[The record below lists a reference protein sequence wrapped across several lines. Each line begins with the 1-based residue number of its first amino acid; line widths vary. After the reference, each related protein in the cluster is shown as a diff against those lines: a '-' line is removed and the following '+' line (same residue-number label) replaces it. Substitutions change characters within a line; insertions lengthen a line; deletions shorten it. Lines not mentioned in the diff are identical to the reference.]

1 MTHQRHHSK
10 GRGCLAV
17 TVAVMAIS
25 ALWPDHGGYPQMP
38 IAGRGLGYA
47 MSPGLQ
53 KGSDDLRIGISTQ
66 RGKDGVQAVTRVRP
80 DDLHHLLARLT
91 VVLEE

>member
-1 MTHQRHHSK
+1 M
-10 GRGCLAV
+10 
-17 TVAVMAIS
+17 TVAVTAIL

-53 KGSDDLRIGISTQ
+53 KGSDDLRICILTP
-66 RGKDGVQAVTRVRP
+66 RGKDGVQDLTRARP
-80 DDLHHLLARLT
+80 VDLHLLLARLT
-91 VVLEE
+91 VAL